1 MGTGKRHNNRNKK
14 FRSIN
19 FRLPLIIV
27 ISSLL
32 IMLAIIPTMYFR
44 LKKDM
49 MEDYDFL
56 GHGITN
62 FMKDEINADI
72 VDEYIEKNVEMEEYN
87 RIVEAFY
94 RIRDNYPDVLYMYVY
109 RYKKDGAH
117 VVFDIDS
124 EKGVMDAD
132 PAGTVCEID
141 PPSVPYLDDLC
152 AGKQI
157 PALIGVTKD
166 GYLLSYL
173 SPVFD
178 SNGNYQCHVGVD
190 FSMEKLRKQ
199 SLLLLG
205 NILLIIY
212 LIMLIVLL
220 IDIFWVRKKIVKPI
234 TQMAKCTHK
243 FSYTTANERMH
254 NIQLMENLNINTGD
268 EIEELYDDF
277 LSVLKESVYYITNYG
292 RAKLDIQDKEKKLGI
307 MNEVAYKDSLTGA
320 GNKAGWK
327 KELELL
333 YETINDNSAA
343 FAIVMFDINNLK
355 YVNDTFGHEQ
365 GDNYIINC
373 SNMIRDIYSHSPMF
387 RLGGDEF
394 VVLLKGEDYADRN
407 ELLEIIK
414 RSFINTYEQEDK
426 KPYERYSAS
435 MGMAEY
441 TESDNDPEQ
450 VLRRADEA
458 MYCYKTEFKKKYG
471 SYR

>member
-1 MGTGKRHNNRNKK
+1 
-14 FRSIN
+14 
-19 FRLPLIIV
+19 
-27 ISSLL
+27 
-32 IMLAIIPTMYFR
+32 
-44 LKKDM
+44 
-49 MEDYDFL
+49 
-56 GHGITN
+56 
-62 FMKDEINADI
+62 
-72 VDEYIEKNVEMEEYN
+72 
-87 RIVEAFY
+87 
-94 RIRDNYPDVLYMYVY
+94 
-109 RYKKDGAH
+109 
-117 VVFDIDS
+117 
-124 EKGVMDAD
+124 
-132 PAGTVCEID
+132 
-141 PPSVPYLDDLC
+141 
-152 AGKQI
+152 
-157 PALIGVTKD
+157 
-166 GYLLSYL
+166 
-173 SPVFD
+173 
-178 SNGNYQCHVGVD
+178 
-190 FSMEKLRKQ
+190 
-199 SLLLLG
+199 
-205 NILLIIY
+205 
-212 LIMLIVLL
+212 
-220 IDIFWVRKKIVKPI
+220 
-234 TQMAKCTHK
+234 
-243 FSYTTANERMH
+243 
-254 NIQLMENLNINTGD
+254 MENLNINTGD

-333 YETINDNSAA
+333 YEAINDNSAA